1 MSAAGDPTAFV
12 LREAHVLD
20 ASGGFSEPVDVAVAG
35 GRVVAVGPDLA
46 ADGAPSIDFSGLF
59 VMPGVFDCHVHV
71 AYTSLD
77 TMEMLRTPITR
88 WTLQAA
94 RNLDRTLRA
103 GVTFVRDAAGAD
115 AGMRDAIAAGDAVGP
130 RLSLSVVALTETGG
144 HFDGFLPGPGLEMA
158 AEYTLPDYP
167 ARPPFR
173 VDGVE
178 NVRRAVREV
187 VRAGADWVKV
197 CATGGIASD
206 HDDADLPQFT
216 FDELA
221 VAVDEAAR
229 KGRGVMAHA
238 FGGVG
243 LDDAVAAG
251 VTSIE
256 HGIFLTEEQAAAM
269 ADRGTWLVPTLAIL
283 RDVLRWA
290 DEPGRMPERHVRK
303 LRAVEPRMG
312 DAVRIAREHG
322 VKMALGTDFVVRE
335 QHGRNLEEL
344 VLMHEAGLTA
354 EETLL
359 AATINGAELC
369 GVADTHGRIAPGYVF
384 DALVLDEDP
393 TKIALFGR
401 GDAVRGVFKG
411 GEPVVAHPR
420 VAGVLPGT
428 PRPQE
433 VAA

>member
-1 MSAAGDPTAFV
+1 MTNFT

-20 ASGGFSEPVDVAVAG
+20 PSGSFSDPVDIAVAD
-35 GRVVAVGPDLA
+35 GRITAVGRDLPA
-46 ADGAPSIDFSGLF
+46 SDAPSIECAGLF
-59 VMPGVFDCHVHV
+59 VMPGVFDCHVHT
-71 AYTSLD
+71 AYTSLSP
-77 TMEMLRTPITR
+77 MELLRTPITR
-88 WTLQAA
+88 WALQAA

-115 AGMRDAIAAGDAVGP
+115 AGLRDAVAAGEAAGP
-130 RLSLSVVALTETGG
+130 RLQVSVVALSETGG
-144 HFDGFLPGPGLEMA
+144 HFDGWLPGPGLEMA

-167 ARPPFR
+167 SRPRFR

-178 NVRRAVREV
+178 DVRTAVRHIT
-187 VRAGADWVKV
+187 RAGADWIKL
-197 CATGGIASD
+197 CATGGVASD

-216 FDELA
+216 PDELA
-221 VAVDEAAR
+221 AIVDEARR

-256 HGIFLTEEQAAAM
+256 HGIFLTEAQAATM
-269 ADRGTWLVPTLAIL
+269 ATRGTWLVPTLAIL
-283 RDVLRWA
+283 QDVLAWA
-290 DEPGRMPERHVRK
+290 QEPGRMPAHHAAKV
-303 LRAVEPRMG
+303 RAVAPRMG

-322 VKMALGTDFVVRE
+322 VKMATGTDFVERS

-369 GVADTHGRIAPGYVF
+369 GVADTYGRIAAGYVF

-393 TKIALFGR
+393 TDIAIFGR
-401 GDAVRGVFKG
+401 GDAVRGVFQG
-411 GEPVVAHPR
+411 GRPVVVHDR
-420 VAGVLPGT
+420 VAAALPGNLAT
-428 PRPQE
+428 QE

>member
-1 MSAAGDPTAFV
+1 MSLSAQPRSFV

-20 ASGGFSEPVDVAVAG
+20 PSGGFSGPTDVSVVG
-35 GRVVAVGPDLA
+35 GRITGVGRDLDA
-46 ADGAPSIDFSGLF
+46 GGAPSIECAGLF
-59 VMPGVFDCHVHV
+59 IMPGVFDCHVHV

-77 TMEMLRTPITR
+77 PLEMLRTPITH
-88 WTLQAA
+88 WALKAA

-103 GVTFVRDAAGAD
+103 GVTSIRDAAGAD
-115 AGMRDAIAAGDAVGP
+115 AGMRAAIAAGDIRGS
-130 RLSLSVVALTETGG
+130 RLQLSVVALTETGG
-144 HFDGFLPGPGLEMA
+144 HFDGFLPGPGLEMS

-167 ARPPFR
+167 ARPRFR
-173 VDGVE
+173 VDGTE
-178 NVRRAVREV
+178 DMRRAVREV
-187 VRAGADWVKV
+187 VRAGADWVKL

-216 FDELA
+216 PDELA
-221 VAVDEAAR
+221 VAVDEARR

-256 HGIFLTEEQAAAM
+256 HGIFLTEAQAAEM
-269 ADRGTWLVPTLAIL
+269 AKRGTWLVPTLAIL

-290 DEPGRMPERHVRK
+290 DEPGRMAERHVRK

-312 DAVRIAREHG
+312 DAVRIALEHG
-322 VKMALGTDFVVRE
+322 VKMALGTDFVERE

-344 VLMHEAGLTA
+344 VLMHEAGLSA
-354 EETLL
+354 EQTLL
-359 AATINGAELC
+359 AATANGAELC
-369 GVADTHGRIAPGYVF
+369 GVGDTLGRIAPGYVF
-384 DALVLDEDP
+384 DAIVLDEDP
-393 TKIALFGR
+393 TNIAIFGR

-411 GEPVVAHPR
+411 GEAVVAHPR
-420 VAGVLPGT
+420 VTAALGADS
-428 PRPQE
+428 RNQE